1 MSPSARAALPQAF
14 FLPGDNGQRFCLYHP
29 PQGSSPQG
37 RVLYL
42 HPFAEELNSTRRVVA
57 QQARA
62 LAKAGYGVLQ
72 IDLLGCGDSSGEFAD
87 ATWAA
92 WLHDAQQA
100 RHWLLEQG
108 GGPLWLWG
116 MRAGALLAVQL
127 AQQPQEGGD
136 PTHLLLWQPVASG
149 QQQLQQFLR
158 LQAASQWLGNA
169 SSGQTPAQALAL
181 GESVH
186 IAGYTL
192 SANLARG
199 LGDARLTPPTAGP
212 AGRLVWLE
220 VSSTQPPQLPPASAK
235 PLAAWRGAG
244 WRVQAQ
250 SVNGPAFW
258 QTVGTDDAPALID
271 ATLAALTDIPPP

>member
-1 MSPSARAALPQAF
+1 
-14 FLPGDNGQRFCLYHP
+14 
-29 PQGSSPQG
+29 
-37 RVLYL
+37 
-42 HPFAEELNSTRRVVA
+42 
-57 QQARA
+57 
-62 LAKAGYGVLQ
+62 
-72 IDLLGCGDSSGEFAD
+72 
-87 ATWAA
+87 
-92 WLHDAQQA
+92 
-100 RHWLLEQG
+100 
-108 GGPLWLWG
+108 
-116 MRAGALLAVQL
+116 MRAGALLAGQL

-192 SANLARG
+192 SANLAQG

-235 PLAAWRGAG
+235 PLAAWSGAG

-250 SVNGPAFW
+250 AVNGPAFW
-258 QTVGTDDAPALID
+258 QTVGTDDAPALIA